1 MLFRHDQAAAVQ
13 APPDSAASSG
23 FLVER
28 PPPGL
33 ARGIYPTSPLWIGA
47 LGAALV
53 LATLLYYLLRS
64 RKLRP

>member
-13 APPDSAASSG
+13 SPPDSAAPSG

-33 ARGIYPTSPLWIGA
+33 ARGKYPTSPLWIGA
-47 LGAALV
+47 LGVALV
-53 LATLLYYLLRS
+53 LATLLYYLLRL
-64 RKLRP
+64 RKPRP